1 MFIVGLTGGIGTGKS
16 TVAKIFKDNGVP
28 VIDADVIAREIV
40 QPGKPAWRKIRAE
53 FGTEV
58 FYDNGEINREHLGKI
73 IFSDVTKRQILNKIT
88 HPEIHRNV
96 LKQAA
101 KYLFLGHAFVVLD
114 LPLLFETG
122 KLLNYI
128 YKIITVTCEEDLQL
142 ARIIGRN
149 NFSEE
154 EAKRRISSQM
164 PLDKKCEMSDFVIE
178 NSGSQSDTLDQTLK
192 VLRVLQASKEHW
204 KIRGILLATA
214 ALLVSGLAW
223 LLNKRFKTIS

>member
-1 MFIVGLTGGIGTGKS
+1 M
-16 TVAKIFKDNGVP
+16 
-28 VIDADVIAREIV
+28 
-40 QPGKPAWRKIRAE
+40 
-53 FGTEV
+53 
-58 FYDNGEINREHLGKI
+58 
-73 IFSDVTKRQILNKIT
+73 
-88 HPEIHRNV
+88 
-96 LKQAA
+96 
-101 KYLFLGHAFVVLD
+101 
-114 LPLLFETG
+114 
-122 KLLNYI
+122 
-128 YKIITVTCEEDLQL
+128 QL